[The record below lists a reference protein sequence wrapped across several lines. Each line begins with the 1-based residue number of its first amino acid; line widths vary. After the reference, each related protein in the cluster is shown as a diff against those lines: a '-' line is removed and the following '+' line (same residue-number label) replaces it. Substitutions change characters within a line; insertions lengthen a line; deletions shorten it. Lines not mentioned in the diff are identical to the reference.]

1 MIIIGIFLIVYGIF
15 LLIKANFKLKLNFNV
30 PIKDG
35 KGHNFAIL
43 IPARD
48 ESKVIEGLL
57 KSIKNQTFKI
67 NMNDVYVIVESKLD
81 KTVDICKEYGVNI
94 LLRINLSLKRK
105 GYALDEAIKQIDK
118 KYDAYFIFDADNVL
132 DKNYFKEMVK
142 TYDLGYDIGV
152 GYRNCK
158 NGNDSVVAAVSSLTF
173 SMINTLGNDNRNKY
187 HADIVVSG
195 TGFYIRGEFIEKWK
209 GYPFN
214 SLTEDYELS
223 LYASLNSMT
232 SYYNDKAIFY
242 DEQPIKY
249 KQTINQ
255 RVRWIKGYFTS
266 RKKYIPLIKKKL
278 NKNNKNY
285 GSQYNIC
292 IGVKPYIYMIVGLI
306 LCMLRL
312 LSNIFISKSRLIIF
326 TTLLIIIFIIYLVLI
341 IVTIIM
347 LKKDKLNINNKTKLK
362 AILYN
367 PIYLLTYIPCAIKA
381 LILKE
386 VVWKKVEH
394 SVNIN

>member
-1 MIIIGIFLIVYGIF
+1 MILIIYGI
-15 LLIKANFKLKLNFNV
+15 LLLVLATYKLRFNDNK
-30 PIKDG
+30 PIQDNKN
-35 KGHNFAIL
+35 HNFAVL

-48 ESKVIEGLL
+48 ESKVIEGIL
-57 KSIKNQTFKI
+57 KSIKNQTFNI
-67 NMNDVYVIVESKLD
+67 NMNNVYVIVESKLD
-81 KTVDICKEYGVNI
+81 KTVDICKNYDANV
-94 LLRINLSLKRK
+94 LFRTNLNHKRK
-105 GYALDEAIKQIDK
+105 GYALDEAIKQINK
-118 KYDAYFIFDADNVL
+118 KYDAYFIFDADNIL
-132 DKNYFKEMVK
+132 DKNYFKEMIK

-158 NGNDSVVAAVSSLTF
+158 NGNDSVVSAVSSLTF
-173 SMINTLGNDNRNKY
+173 SMINTLGNDNRNKW

-195 TGFYIRGEFIEKWK
+195 TGFYIRGNFIEKWH

-232 SYYNDKAIFY
+232 SYYNNKAIFY
-242 DEQPIKY
+242 DEQPVKY
-249 KQTINQ
+249 RQTINQ

-266 RKKYIPLIKKKL
+266 RKKYIPLIKKQL

-285 GSQYNIC
+285 GSQYNTC
-292 IGVKPYIYMIVGLI
+292 IGVKPYIYIVIGLI
-306 LCMLRL
+306 LCVIKL
-312 LSNIFISKSRLIIF
+312 LLKIIVGKRKLVILKI
-326 TTLLIIIFIIYLVLI
+326 LLFLVLAIYLILI
-341 IVTIIM
+341 FATIIM
-347 LKKDKLNINNKTKLK
+347 LKKDKLNINNKMKIK

-381 LILKE
+381 LICKD

-394 SVNIN
+394 NVNIN